1 LADGRSENHDE
12 RVPEFRGG
20 MTMTKEPMSDPVR
33 KNRVLLCVLDGSEE
47 LSIALHYASMRS
59 LRTGARVGLLYVLEQ
74 ADEFGHWA
82 GVAALMREEARAE
95 AERLLLQA
103 AEVVKRLSGQTPILY
118 ISEGEPSQA
127 VIDLINEDRDIAFLI
142 LAADTEG
149 QGPGPLVTQ
158 ITSRHIGSL
167 HIPVV
172 VVPGNMSDDEIRSFA

>member
-1 LADGRSENHDE
+1 
-12 RVPEFRGG
+12 
-20 MTMTKEPMSDPVR
+20 MTKEPLSDPVR
-33 KNRVLLCVLDGSEE
+33 KNRVLLCVLDDSEE
-47 LSIALHYASMRS
+47 LSIALHYAAMRS
-59 LRTGARVGLLYVLEQ
+59 VRTGARVGLLYVLEQ

-103 AEVVKRLSGQTPILY
+103 AEVVKRLSGLMPILY
-118 ISEGEPSQA
+118 ISEGEPAQA
-127 VIDLINEDRDIAFLI
+127 VIELISEDRDIAFLI
-142 LAADTEG
+142 LAANTEG

-172 VVPGNMSDDEIRSFA
+172 VVPGNMSDDEIQSFA

>member
-1 LADGRSENHDE
+1 MADGRSENHDGH
-12 RVPEFRGG
+12 VPDFRGG

-59 LRTGARVGLLYVLEQ
+59 LRTEARVGLLYVLEQ

-149 QGPGPLVTQ
+149 QDPGPLVTQ